1 VPTSALSG
9 ATRMRVSMKYN
20 ANPTSCETFT
30 YGEVEDYTVIIS
42 SSVNQGITGDT
53 SYNNAEMSIYPNPA
67 KHILNISLVD
77 AAGKDYIIY
86 NVMGQV
92 VGKGAFTES
101 LDVTAL
107 QSGVYML
114 EVNIDNNKLMKRFV
128 KE

>member
-1 VPTSALSG
+1 
-9 ATRMRVSMKYN
+9 
-20 ANPTSCETFT
+20 
-30 YGEVEDYTVIIS
+30 
-42 SSVNQGITGDT
+42 
-53 SYNNAEMSIYPNPA
+53 
-67 KHILNISLVD
+67 
-77 AAGKDYIIY
+77 
-86 NVMGQV
+86 MGQV